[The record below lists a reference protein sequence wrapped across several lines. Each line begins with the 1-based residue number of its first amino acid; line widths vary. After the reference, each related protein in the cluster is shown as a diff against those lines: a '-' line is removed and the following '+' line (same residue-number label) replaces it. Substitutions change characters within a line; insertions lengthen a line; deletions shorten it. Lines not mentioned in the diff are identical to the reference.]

1 VSDYADNLWVELVDM
16 GDGISGRRLRREE
29 GARLVAAVWELAPGS
44 DGVQYHFHHG
54 IEELLVV
61 LRGRRLLRGAAGER
75 QLDEGEVVHFPP
87 GPEGAHS
94 LSNPTEEPV
103 RYLMAGAR
111 ADAPLDIIEYLDERT
126 FVAYA
131 KTNSQRGE
139 PFFVRRAI
147 DEPDA

>member
-1 VSDYADNLWVELVDM
+1 MSDYGDNVWVELEDM

-54 IEELLVV
+54 LEELLVV
-61 LRGRRLLRGAAGER
+61 LRGRPLLRGAA
-75 QLDEGEVVHFPP
+75 
-87 GPEGAHS
+87 AHS

-111 ADAPLDIIEYLDERT
+111 ADAPLDIIEYLDEGT

-139 PFFVRRAI
+139 PFFVRRLI

>member
-1 VSDYADNLWVELVDM
+1 MSDYGDNVWDELEDM

-44 DGVQYHFHHG
+44 GGVQYHFHHG

-61 LRGRRLLRGAAGER
+61 LRGRPLLRAAAGER

-94 LSNPTEEPV
+94 LSNPTDEPV

-111 ADAPLDIIEYLDERT
+111 ADAPLDIIEYLDEGT
-126 FVAYA
+126 FAAYA
-131 KTNSQRGE
+131 KTKSQRGE

>member
-1 VSDYADNLWVELVDM
+1 VSDFGDNVWGELEDM
-16 GDGISGRRLRREE
+16 GDGISGRRLRRTQD
-29 GARLVAAVWELAPGS
+29 ARLVAAVWELAPGS
-44 DGVQYHFHHG
+44 DGVAYHFHHG

-61 LRGRRLLRGAAGER
+61 LRGRPVLRASTGER

-87 GPEGAHS
+87 GPDGAHT
-94 LSNPTEEPV
+94 LSKPTDEPV

-111 ADAPLDIIEYLDERT
+111 ADASLDIIEYPDEGAYA
-126 FVAYA
+126 AYA
-131 KTNSQRGE
+131 KTKSQRGE